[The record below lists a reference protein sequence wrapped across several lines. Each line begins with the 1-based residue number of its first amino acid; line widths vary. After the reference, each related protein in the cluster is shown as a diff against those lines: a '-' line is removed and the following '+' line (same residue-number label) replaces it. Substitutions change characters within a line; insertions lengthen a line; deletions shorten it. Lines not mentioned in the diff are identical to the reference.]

1 MEVSKT
7 RGVQTRRWFYGLTL
21 LWVFL
26 LLGLGSWWL
35 YLVFKLHT
43 TLSDLNIPE
52 LGSQSKFL
60 NMLRWEGTF
69 FFLILVL
76 LGGSLF
82 ILYIRDMRKSKSMQ
96 AFFSSLSHEL
106 KTPLASMRLQ
116 AEVIKDLIEDE
127 THSHEQLS
135 DLTKRLIED
144 THKLESELEKSL
156 QLSRI
161 EQDAPMNLVPVSI
174 ERFLKRQEQ
183 KLPRPIKVTL
193 EVPEAAQEVL
203 ADELGLNMIFRNLFE
218 NTLRHN
224 PEAKAISIVAR
235 RVGPVVEII
244 YDDFGKRFQGDVS
257 HLGELFY
264 KFNSSKGSGIG
275 LYLIKNLTRKMSG
288 HFEILSEDRLRFRL
302 TFRAPEGGVDV

>member
-1 MEVSKT
+1 MDVNK
-7 RGVQTRRWFYGLTL
+7 TRRWFYALTL
-21 LWVFL
+21 LWVVM

-35 YLVFKLHT
+35 YLVFKLHS
-43 TLSDLNIPE
+43 TLSSLNIPE
-52 LGSQSKFL
+52 LGSQNRFL
-60 NMLRWEGTF
+60 NMMKWEGSF
-69 FFLILVL
+69 FFIFLVL
-76 LGGSLF
+76 LGASLF
-82 ILYIRDMRKSKSMQ
+82 IMYIRDMRKSKAMQ

-127 THSHEQLS
+127 SHSHDQLA

-161 EQDAPMNLVPVSI
+161 EQDAVMTLVPVSM
-174 ERFLKRQEQ
+174 ERFLRRQEQ
-183 KLPRPIKVTL
+183 KLQTPLKVEL
-193 EVPEAAQEVL
+193 DIAPDSQEVL
-203 ADELGLNMIFRNLFE
+203 ADELSLNMIFRNLFE

-224 PEAKAISIVAR
+224 KETQRVSITAKR
-235 RVGPVVEII
+235 NGPYVEIV
-244 YDDFGKRFQGDVS
+244 YDDFGKKFQGDLR

-275 LYLIKNLTRKMSG
+275 LYLVKNLMHKMKGS
-288 HFEILSEDRLRFRL
+288 FEILNKERLVFKL
-302 TFRAPEGGVDV
+302 CFLAPEGDQDV